1 MKVDSRPGEGS
12 TFTFRFR
19 AVAAPAEAIGAAD
32 LRDARVLTLLGSGI
46 VKEQLLSLL
55 KSWAVQAVVHAGDG
69 APAGEVDAVIVDA
82 DASGG
87 ALRET
92 LSRNRESWGLD
103 RVPVI
108 TIVRLHP
115 GGNGSAAG
123 HGESFIATPVRKQ
136 ALHDALAAALRRSPA
151 AATERVGASL
161 PAFDG
166 SRLAVLLVEDNESN
180 RHVVALMLS
189 ELGLHADQA
198 AGGYDAIDRAG
209 RRRYDVILMDVQ
221 MPDIDGLEAARRIRA
236 DEHDR
241 HATIIALTANVLESD
256 EARCRAA
263 GMDGYLQ
270 KPLTLETLS
279 FALRSVA
286 SPLHK

>member
-1 MKVDSRPGEGS
+1 M
-12 TFTFRFR
+12 
-19 AVAAPAEAIGAAD
+19 
-32 LRDARVLTLLGSGI
+32 
-46 VKEQLLSLL
+46 
-55 KSWAVQAVVHAGDG
+55 
-69 APAGEVDAVIVDA
+69 
-82 DASGG
+82 
-87 ALRET
+87 
-92 LSRNRESWGLD
+92 
-103 RVPVI
+103 
-108 TIVRLHP
+108 
-115 GGNGSAAG
+115 
-123 HGESFIATPVRKQ
+123 
-136 ALHDALAAALRRSPA
+136 
-151 AATERVGASL
+151 
-161 PAFDG
+161 
-166 SRLAVLLVEDNESN
+166 LLVEDNESN
-180 RHVVALMLS
+180 RHVVALMLD

-198 AGGYDAIDRAG
+198 AGGYEAIDRAG

-236 DEHDR
+236 HEHDR